1 MSLTTISIPYIIS
14 ACMIVF
20 IDTILYLNNKRS
32 NKGGIKLEIIS
43 AIFCSSMF
51 IFASINHL
59 SIISN
64 SFVGTLLTTHESV
77 TEALAVISCLLGTFS
92 GLYIMITL
100 ILTVISILKDYFTEK
115 DVVRINYN
123 IIPSGV
129 CCLLGCMIF
138 FAFEKGMII

>member
-1 MSLTTISIPYIIS
+1 MSLTTVSIPYIIS

-20 IDTILYLNNKRS
+20 IDTILYLNNRRS

-64 SFVGTLLTTHESV
+64 SFVGTLLTTHKSV
-77 TEALAVISCLLGTFS
+77 TEALAIINCLLGTFS
-92 GLYIMITL
+92 GLTIMITL
-100 ILTVISILKDYFTEK
+100 ISTVISVLKAHFIKKDILSA
-115 DVVRINYN
+115 NYN
-123 IIPSGV
+123 IIPSAI
-129 CCLLGCMIF
+129 CCLLSCMIF